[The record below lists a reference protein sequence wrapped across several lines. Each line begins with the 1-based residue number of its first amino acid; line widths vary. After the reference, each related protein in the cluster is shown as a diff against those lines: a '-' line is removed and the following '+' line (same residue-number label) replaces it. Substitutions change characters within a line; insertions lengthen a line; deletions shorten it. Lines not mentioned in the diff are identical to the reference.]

1 MRFTFNSFSPAAGRT
16 EHDLLPTRTCVAHG
30 CYGRVRRTA
39 AQLTFVFTVFAGLL
53 VHRRRRRPCAGA
65 RPLHVRC
72 ARARVRWRSSV
83 GRMSF
88 DTRPGAREP
97 PNHGDR
103 LCLVVGGGTCVYPDR
118 GEGPWSVAY
127 LGCPPRNGGGALVL
141 ISNSSLARAVLRL
154 NYKNTAA

>member
-30 CYGRVRRTA
+30 CYGRVRWTA

-72 ARARVRWRSSV
+72 ARARAS
-83 GRMSF
+83 
-88 DTRPGAREP
+88 
-97 PNHGDR
+97 
-103 LCLVVGGGTCVYPDR
+103 GGGRPSAVCRSTR
-118 GEGPWSVAY
+118 GPARAS
-127 LGCPPRNGGGALVL
+127 PRPRRSTLPRRRGRDVCLSRPRRGALV
-141 ISNSSLARAVLRL
+141 SGVFRMSPAEWGGAR
-154 NYKNTAA
+154 